1 MLDMAYIWLIANCRW
16 HIQTIKYKQFHCTHV
31 ERLIGSFENGSTKGV
46 VLPVHYPKD
55 DLALWA
61 SVSSPVT
68 TKKAYSGFCQVLAF

>member
-1 MLDMAYIWLIANCRW
+1 MAHSNNKIQAEGMLGV
-16 HIQTIKYKQFHCTHV
+16 HCTHV
-31 ERLIGSFENGSTKGV
+31 DRLTGSFENGSTKGV

-68 TKKAYSGFCQVLAF
+68 TNKAYSGFFQVLAF